1 MAVVAC
7 HMKINESSI
16 RTIIKKK
23 RKFVKPLLQ
32 LYWKMLKFCTHCMIP
47 FYLIVKMQDCCKK
60 GIPIDSNLIQQTVK
74 SLYVNLKQKQG
85 EGSKVAEFSA
95 IKG

>member
-1 MAVVAC
+1 
-7 HMKINESSI
+7 
-16 RTIIKKK
+16 
-23 RKFVKPLLQ
+23 
-32 LYWKMLKFCTHCMIP
+32 MLKDAKILHSLHDTFLSHSENAAFMG
-47 FYLIVKMQDCCKK
+47 VQDCCKK
-60 GIPIDSNLIQQTVK
+60 GIPIDSNLIQQKVK

>member
-1 MAVVAC
+1 
-7 HMKINESSI
+7 
-16 RTIIKKK
+16 
-23 RKFVKPLLQ
+23 
-32 LYWKMLKFCTHCMIP
+32 
-47 FYLIVKMQDCCKK
+47 MQDCCKK

-95 IKG
+95 IKGWFDNFRKTFDLEKC